1 MGIDRYGRLIGIYD
15 LYSGALRKSDNG
27 SVDLF

>member
-1 MGIDRYGRLIGIYD
+1 MGIDRYGCLIGIYD
-15 LYSGALRKSDNG
+15 LYGGPLRKRCNG

>member
-15 LYSGALRKSDNG
+15 LYGGPLRKSGNG